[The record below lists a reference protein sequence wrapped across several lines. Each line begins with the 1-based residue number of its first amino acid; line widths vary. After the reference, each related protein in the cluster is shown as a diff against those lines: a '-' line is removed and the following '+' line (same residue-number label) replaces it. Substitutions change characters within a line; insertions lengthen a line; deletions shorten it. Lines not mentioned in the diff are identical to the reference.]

1 MKQLLLKKGAVEVEN
16 VPAPIVDP
24 GTILVQVEFSCIS
37 TGTEIS
43 GLQSSGEAL
52 WRRALKHPDEVK
64 KVFNMAAEQGVRRI
78 HRMVKNKLTSGT
90 AIGYSIA
97 GRVIDVGEG
106 VFDVEVGNLVACSG
120 AQCAHHAEVVRVPRN
135 LTTKLPESIDIKF
148 ASTVTLG
155 TIALQGVRRLEPTLG
170 ETIVVLG
177 LGILG
182 QIGLQL
188 LKANGCQVIGIDLDE
203 QRIELARKLGI
214 DFAFHPNDA
223 DSVAHVKRLS
233 DGYGADGVMVTA
245 ASSSDEIMSEAFRMC
260 RKRGRVVL
268 VGDVGLNL
276 RRSDIFKNEL
286 DFRISTSY
294 GPGRYDPTYEE
305 GGIDYPFGDVRWTEN
320 RNMQEYIRLLDNG
333 VVSMEGIVTNVVA
346 IDDANEAYQSLKSN
360 AQDMMVLLEYPKR
373 ALEKVTN
380 PTVNVNRQWVGGI
393 VGLGVIGAGS
403 FAKGMHLPNIERMG
417 DIFDLR
423 AIMSR
428 TGHNAKAVADQ
439 FGAGYST
446 TDLDEVLKDPNI
458 HAVIITTRHN
468 LHGSQVLSAL
478 QSGKHVFVEKPLALT
493 EAELDQIELFYQGAP
508 RPPILLT
515 GFNRRFSP
523 HLRRL
528 KKIVERRTNPMI
540 INYRMNAG
548 YIALD
553 NWVHSEEGGGRNL
566 GEACHIYDLF
576 TYLTNAQVIDVKASA
591 ISRETNSY
599 VANDNFIAT
608 VSFSDGSV
616 ASLIYTALGAKDY
629 PKERMDVF
637 VDGKVIEMDDY
648 KVLKVTGSHQSGI
661 NTRRMV
667 KGQEEEIKLFGEA
680 ITNGGEW
687 PIPLWQQLQAT
698 RIALDVEKQILNG
711 NLN

>member
-1 MKQLLLKKGAVEVEN
+1 
-16 VPAPIVDP
+16 
-24 GTILVQVEFSCIS
+24 
-37 TGTEIS
+37 
-43 GLQSSGEAL
+43 
-52 WRRALKHPDEVK
+52 
-64 KVFNMAAEQGVRRI
+64 
-78 HRMVKNKLTSGT
+78 MVKNKLTSGT

-106 VFDVEVGNLVACSG
+106 VFGVEVGNLVACSG